1 MNLGL
6 LNRRIAP
13 PVSVLPVRVCG
24 AVILLCLAAAAATR
38 LSTDIGD
45 LAERTPVYVAWTLA
59 AGVAFTAASWL
70 ALRRPP
76 KHIAFI
82 VLMAFAMRA
91 VAFIPPPLTSSDV
104 YRYVWD
110 GQVQNAGVNPYRYL
124 PADPALAPL
133 RDTDTG
139 TGPAAI
145 YPNINRAD
153 YAPTIYPPAAQA
165 IFAVT
170 TRLWPGI
177 WGMKA
182 TMLVFDLLAAGVV
195 LKLLDAAGHPRS
207 RVLLYAWNPLV
218 VLEFAGGGHIDAAA
232 AGLSALALWAAIR
245 LRPSWA
251 GAALAAAILCK
262 LLPAA
267 LVPALWRRWELR
279 LPVACGCVMAAGYGW
294 YSGAGWRVLGY
305 LPGYASEEGLNSG
318 SGFFPLRAFALLG
331 PLPGWAGTAY
341 MAVAAAGLLAAA
353 GAVALRAPFPRDR
366 AARVFVIAQGALW
379 LSTATLVALSPH
391 YPWYYTAVIVPS
403 VLAPNPGV
411 LWLTLAAPAL
421 YLDHGLGNVAMPAI
435 VFVPFLILL
444 ARGKWRREPPAPSA
458 ERG

>member
-1 MNLGL
+1 MTRPATRLLALAVLGL
-6 LNRRIAP
+6 L
-13 PVSVLPVRVCG
+13 
-24 AVILLCLAAAAATR
+24 LAAAVAAGALQRLPSDVGGMDRDRALAYVAWTGLAGLAYAAALLVIR
-38 LSTDIGD
+38 RGPMPRAALIVVAAAAVLMRLPPLLSPPLLSTDI
-45 LAERTPVYVAWTLA
+45 
-59 AGVAFTAASWL
+59 
-70 ALRRPP
+70 
-76 KHIAFI
+76 
-82 VLMAFAMRA
+82 
-91 VAFIPPPLTSSDV
+91 

-110 GQVQNAGVNPYRYL
+110 GRVQAAGINPYAYL
-124 PADPALAPL
+124 PADPALARL
-133 RDTDTG
+133 RDPG
-139 TGPAAI
+139 TGATSI
-145 YPNINRAD
+145 YANINRAEF
-153 YAPTIYPPAAQA
+153 APTIYPPAAQA
-165 IFAVT
+165 LFAAVAWV
-170 TRLWPGI
+170 WPGL
-177 WGMKA
+177 WGIKA
-182 TMLVFDLLAAGVV
+182 AMLGFDALAAFAALGLLRAARLPPEQV
-195 LKLLDAAGHPRS
+195 LI
-207 RVLLYAWNPLV
+207 YAWNPLV
-218 VLEFAGGGHIDAAA
+218 VWEFAGGGHIDAAA
-232 AGLSALALWAAIR
+232 AALSALALLLAAR
-245 LRPSWA
+245 RAPAWA
-251 GAALAAAILCK
+251 GAALAGAIMCK

>member
-133 RDTDTG
+133 RDTGTDTG

-182 TMLVFDLLAAGVV
+182 AMLAFDLLAAGVV

-267 LVPALWRRWELR
+267 LFPALWRPRTLR
-279 LPVACGCVMAAGYGW
+279 LPLACAAVIAAGYAA
-294 YSGAGWRVLGY
+294 YSGAGWRVLGF
-305 LPGYASEEGLNSG
+305 LPGYATEEGLG
-318 SGFFPLRAFALLG
+318 GTGVLLLRLWPG
-331 PLPGWAGTAY
+331 PLPGWATAAY
-341 MAVAAAGLLAAA
+341 GGAVLLGLAAL
-353 GAVALRAPFPRDR
+353 AVGTLRRPGTMT
-366 AARVFVIAQGALW
+366 VSALW
-379 LSTATLVALSPH
+379 LTAATMAALSPH
-391 YPWYYTAVIVPS
+391 YPWYLTALAVPTA
-403 VLAPNPGV
+403 LAPRLTGMWLMIAAPLLYLDPYHERV
-411 LWLTLAAPAL
+411 LWPALLFLPALLTLAIDL
-421 YLDHGLGNVAMPAI
+421 S
-435 VFVPFLILL
+435 
-444 ARGKWRREPPAPSA
+444 RRSLPKPT
-458 ERG
+458 